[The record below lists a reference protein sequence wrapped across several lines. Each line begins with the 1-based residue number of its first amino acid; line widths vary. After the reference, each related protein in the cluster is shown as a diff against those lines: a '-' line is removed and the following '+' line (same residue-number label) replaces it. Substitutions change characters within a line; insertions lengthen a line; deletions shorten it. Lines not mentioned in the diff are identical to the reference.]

1 MNSIEILNALFAYGI
16 CVEQMFDLDT
26 AQHYADRIHTLN
38 STYFLNLN

>member
-1 MNSIEILNALFAYGI
+1 MNSIEILNALVTHGI
-16 CVEQMFDLDT
+16 YIEQMFDLDT